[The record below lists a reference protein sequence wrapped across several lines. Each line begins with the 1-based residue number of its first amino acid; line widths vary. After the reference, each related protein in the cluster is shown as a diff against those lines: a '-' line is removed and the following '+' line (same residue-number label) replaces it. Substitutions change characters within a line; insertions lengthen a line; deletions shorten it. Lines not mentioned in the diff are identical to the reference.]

1 MPILESDFTPTLP
14 FKNGHFNTIYRPLFM
29 GGHCI
34 YERERIETW
43 DNDFLDLDF
52 SKVGSKSLVV
62 LIHGLEGSSESKY
75 IISCSNEFNQAGFD
89 TVCFN
94 LRGCSGED
102 NRLLQTYHSG
112 KTEDVDF
119 VLNHLLTNYDYDKLI
134 VVGFSLGGNLTL
146 KYFGEFADTIH
157 PKITCGV
164 AVCVPIDLTT
174 SSKLMSSLKNKI
186 YMDEFLKTLRIKVL
200 DKVQKF
206 PEFKVDKDK
215 LLRAKNFRDF
225 DELYTAPAFGFD
237 SPEDYW
243 IKASSKPY
251 ISKIKKPVFLISA
264 LDDPF
269 LPRDC
274 YPYEE
279 AASMKNFF
287 LETPKYGGHVGFM
300 SSFKHLENTWLERR
314 ILKFILENY

>member
-1 MPILESDFTPTLP
+1 
-14 FKNGHFNTIYRPLFM
+14 
-29 GGHCI
+29 
-34 YERERIETW
+34 
-43 DNDFLDLDF
+43 
-52 SKVGSKSLVV
+52 
-62 LIHGLEGSSESKY
+62 
-75 IISCSNEFNQAGFD
+75 
-89 TVCFN
+89 
-94 LRGCSGED
+94 
-102 NRLLQTYHSG
+102 
-112 KTEDVDF
+112 
-119 VLNHLLTNYDYDKLI
+119 
-134 VVGFSLGGNLTL
+134 
-146 KYFGEFADTIH
+146 
-157 PKITCGV
+157 
-164 AVCVPIDLTT
+164 
-174 SSKLMSSLKNKI
+174 MSKNKTLFRKVIFFLFLII
-186 YMDEFLKTLRIKVL
+186 YSISNAQAVRNYSNEFLKTLRIKVL

-269 LPRDC
+269 LPKDC

-279 AASMKNFF
+279 AQSMNNFF

-300 SSFKHLENTWLERR
+300 SSFKHHENIWLERR
-314 ILKFILENY
+314 ILKSPLTLLC